1 MNMNIRVAT
10 PEDKPAMI
18 ELLKKSLGESIIP
31 KSEAFWCW
39 KHERN
44 PFGQSYVLLA
54 EEGEQLI
61 GLRAFMQWKWQW
73 KGETYNAIRA
83 VDTATHPD
91 HQGKGIFKKL
101 TLQQA
106 EACKKQG
113 VHFVFN
119 TPNEQSR
126 PGYLKMGWVAQGKMP
141 LKLKVVQ
148 PVSLLYSKFFQ
159 KKHAAIPADDTIPAQ
174 EWKQDVFE
182 LLKKYVQNEQQ
193 LTTALSPE
201 YIIWRYAE
209 NPLFKYH
216 YLTDHENFLLVSRIK
231 THSFTK
237 ELRIVD
243 FILINPGANAK
254 KINAFIRK
262 SVVQFCK
269 THGISFVSLSGQQY
283 QSYKKYFDW
292 MGIVP
297 VQSLGPIVTL
307 KDLNMNGHFQDLLNV
322 KNWGYSLGDMELF

>member
-18 ELLKKSLGESIIP
+18 ELLKKSLGESLIP

-39 KHERN
+39 KHEDN
-44 PFGQSYVLLA
+44 PFGHSYVLLA
-54 EEGEQLI
+54 EEGQQLV

-73 KGETYNAIRA
+73 KGQTYKSIRA

-106 EACKKQG
+106 EACKNQG
-113 VHFVFN
+113 IHFVFN

-159 KKHAAIPADDTIPAQ
+159 KNKNVSPIDQSIPAQ
-174 EWKQDVFE
+174 EWNQDVFQ
-182 LLKKYVQNEQQ
+182 LLNKYVQNEHQ
-193 LTTALSPE
+193 LTTALSPA
-201 YIIWRYAE
+201 YIKWRYAD

-216 YLTDHENFLLVSRIK
+216 YITDNDNFILISRVK

-243 FILINPGANAK
+243 FILINPNADPRS
-254 KINAFIRK
+254 INKFIKK

-269 THGISFVSLSGQQY
+269 SYGISFVSLSGQQY
-283 QSYKKYFDW
+283 QTYKKYFEW

-297 VQSLGPIVTL
+297 VRSLGPIVTL